1 MCRLT
6 DYSFTQFS
14 QKYRFLFCWRM
25 LILRETFFLSFF
37 IYHEFIFIL
46 RIFKSVSIT
55 ILYFNCWLNFLNFNY
70 WFDDRSFFSL
80 FYLNC
85 LLSSFFFKIT
95 YIHKIFRMTCSGLS
109 SRSTF
114 LLLTFSHPRRSSQWK
129 NDVLQNTPLYLKK
142 EWPPNIK

>member
-14 QKYRFLFCWRM
+14 KIQIP
-25 LILRETFFLSFF
+25 ILLTHAYSKGNFFLSFF

-70 WFDDRSFFSL
+70 CFDDRSFFSL

-85 LLSSFFFKIT
+85 LLSSFFLKIT

-114 LLLTFSHPRRSSQWK
+114 LLLTFSHPRRSSQ
-129 NDVLQNTPLYLKK
+129 
-142 EWPPNIK
+142 